1 MNNTPE
7 HLKNPHLST
16 WSIGLTIAG
25 CSLAILSPL
34 AINKNPQLGI
44 IGTSAG
50 AVLSVAGWVMG
61 CQAEKSSKLQA
72 KLEEQTEAIFLRRLG
87 MEYELE
93 KIRDIKYL
101 DESQQAIAPIK
112 NHNQILP
119 PSPPS
124 PQNQPEDNERNL
136 RRNQLMVLDREIST
150 EYNQDNYNIPSDGL
164 SFVPCEIP
172 SDNTLNFY
180 NWDKLAD
187 ESSGIL
193 IGGNSGSAKT
203 SLGAGFVIG
212 KLTQHRPAE
221 VIVLDIHASKNPI
234 WEQMGFPRI
243 ESDVETIY
251 QILCWLI
258 EEVENRKEK
267 DGHSIIICLDEIND
281 TMSELAQLDIIKPLQ
296 SKEKRVKTFTY
307 AIRKLSNARKFDICL
322 IGFMQSHN
330 TEAIGI
336 DGKFR
341 NNFLLILCGASAR
354 NEIQNLWKHDTPEFQ
369 YIQNAPYPVVVCGSN
384 QHQIAE
390 HPTHKHHVEYRKKGN
405 APEGLLNPNFLNKPI
420 DVKTVSLPKI
430 EKDVPSV
437 LQSINPLDCNTWQSI
452 DYPSGLQW
460 LPQHEAGVYCV
471 FVDGYQNPLYIGQ
484 SKDLWRRWNNR
495 GDWEHHVKKHLESVG
510 NLSVKV
516 AFYITKGWDEQ
527 KRLSLESEL
536 QAKYKPSWNGT
547 ANKVLPD
554 KTLSESAQ
562 AVLEFI
568 KEIFTGTPIPARDCY
583 RKSSLR
589 TQFGLNAENTELI
602 FDELQNFGFGEK
614 LIKEINGFRSVN
626 FLLKKEDNDLDAVNG
641 GNPSW

>member
-1 MNNTPE
+1 MNNSTTPE
-7 HLKNPHLST
+7 HLKNPHLSA

-25 CSLAILSPL
+25 CSLAMFSPL

-44 IGTSAG
+44 VGTSAG
-50 AVLSVAGWVMG
+50 AVLSIAGWVMG
-61 CQAEKSSKLQA
+61 SQSEKSIKLQA
-72 KLEEQTEAIFLRRLG
+72 KVEEQTEAIFLRRLG

-93 KIRDIKYL
+93 KFRDIRYL
-101 DESQQAIAPIK
+101 NESQQAIAQPK
-112 NHNQILP
+112 SHDQTLP
-119 PSPPS
+119 PSQQRRS
-124 PQNQPEDNERNL
+124 DDNEGNL
-136 RRNQLMVLDREIST
+136 HRSQLMVLDRESPV
-150 EYNQDNYNIPSDGL
+150 EYNQENHDIYSDELSFIPCDIPSNH
-164 SFVPCEIP
+164 I
-172 SDNTLNFY
+172 LNFY

-212 KLTQHRPAE
+212 KLTEHKPAE

-234 WEQMGFPRI
+234 WQQMGFPRV
-243 ESDVETIY
+243 ESDVEIIY

-267 DGHSIIICLDEIND
+267 DGHSIIVCLDEIND
-281 TMSELAQLDIIKPLQ
+281 TMSELAQLDTIKPLQ
-296 SKEKRVKTFTY
+296 NKEKRVKTFTY

-354 NEIQNLWKHDTPEFQ
+354 SEIQNLWKHDTPEFQ
-369 YIQNAPYPVVVCGSN
+369 YIQSAAYPVVVCGSN

-390 HPTHKHHVEYRKKGN
+390 HPTHKHHLEYRKKGN
-405 APEGLLNPNFLNKPI
+405 APDGLLNPIFLNKPI
-420 DVKTVSLPKI
+420 DVKIVPSPNINLK
-430 EKDVPSV
+430 KDDVPKV

-471 FVDGYQNPLYIGQ
+471 FVDGYQNPLYVGQ
-484 SKDLWRRWNNR
+484 SKDLWRRWNNK
-495 GDWEHHVKKHLESVG
+495 GDWEHHVKKHLESIGDV
-510 NLSVKV
+510 SVKI
-516 AFYITKGWDEQ
+516 AFYITKNWDEQ
-527 KRLSLESEL
+527 KRLTLESEL

-547 ANKVLPD
+547 ANKTLPD

-562 AVLEFI
+562 AVFNFI
-568 KEIFTGTPIPARDCY
+568 KEIFKGEPIPARDCY

-589 TQFGLNAENTELI
+589 TQFGLNAETTELI
-602 FDELQNFGFGEK
+602 FDELQNFGLGQK

-626 FLLKKEDNDLDAVNG
+626 FLPDM
-641 GNPSW
+641 